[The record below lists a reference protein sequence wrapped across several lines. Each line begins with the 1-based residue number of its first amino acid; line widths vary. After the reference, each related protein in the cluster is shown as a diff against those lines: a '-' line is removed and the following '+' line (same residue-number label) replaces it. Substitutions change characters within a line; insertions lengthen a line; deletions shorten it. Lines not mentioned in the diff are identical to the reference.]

1 MKDIKAIS
9 THLEN
14 LLGNNPNNKTES
26 DNDYRPNPMDE
37 QFGDPNC
44 PFCLGLGFVG
54 RELPIDHPDYGKLNI
69 CSCRLKHMNAAKHN
83 ALLDFSNLGSL
94 TGLTFDNFMPRG
106 RVGLAPQQAASLQQA
121 FNSARHFAD
130 TRQGWLLLT
139 GTYGSG
145 KTHLAAAIANETLAQ
160 GIPTLFLTV
169 PDLLDWL
176 RFSFSAESESSFE
189 SRFAEIRTVPILILD
204 DFGTQSSTAWAQE
217 KLFQIINHRYISQLP
232 TVITSNYR
240 FNNFEGRIRSRLMDP
255 EIVTRVDIL
264 APDFRNPTDEVGH
277 PELSSLNLHNKQI
290 FDSFSLRQQ
299 EATLLP
305 EDKASLKRALDIAK
319 TFAKNPVG
327 WLVLQGPYACGKT
340 HLAAAI
346 GNYQAALGAPPLF
359 VGVPDLLD
367 YLRAAFAPNS
377 TQSLDRRFDEIR
389 STRLLIL
396 DDLDT
401 QSATPWA
408 REKIYQLFNYRY
420 VAELPTVITTART
433 PGELDQRLFS
443 RLSDTRLCR
452 IVFMSAPPFTG
463 NATSKQHNK

>member
-1 MKDIKAIS
+1 
-9 THLEN
+9 
-14 LLGNNPNNKTES
+14 
-26 DNDYRPNPMDE
+26 
-37 QFGDPNC
+37 
-44 PFCLGLGFVG
+44 
-54 RELPIDHPDYGKLNI
+54 
-69 CSCRLKHMNAAKHN
+69 MNTQKRD
-83 ALLDFSNLGSL
+83 ALFEFSNLGSL
-94 TGLTFDNFMPRG
+94 RDLTFDNFKPQG

-121 FNSARHFAD
+121 YNSARHFAE

-145 KTHLAAAIANETLAQ
+145 KTHLAAAIANETLNK
-160 GIPTLFLTV
+160 GVSTLFLTV

-176 RFSFSAESESSFE
+176 RFSFSSDSSSSFE
-189 SRFAEIRTVPILILD
+189 ERFSEIRSVPILILD

-240 FNNFEGRIRSRLMDP
+240 FNDFEGRIRSRLTDP

-277 PELSSLNLHNKQI
+277 PELSSLNLHNKQTI
-290 FDSFSLRQQ
+290 ESFNLR
-299 EATLLP
+299 TNDPGMLT

-319 TFAKNPVG
+319 AFAENPHG
-327 WLVLQGPYACGKT
+327 WLVLQGPYGCGKT

-346 GNYQAALGAPPLF
+346 GNHQAALGAPPLF

-377 TQSLDRRFDEIR
+377 NQSLDRRFDEIR

-433 PGELDQRLFS
+433 PAELDQRLFS
-443 RLSDTRLCR
+443 RLSDTRLCH
-452 IVFMSAPPFTG
+452 IVVMHAPPFTG
-463 NATSKQHNK
+463 SATSKPRIKN

>member
-1 MKDIKAIS
+1 MK
-9 THLEN
+9 HLEN
-14 LLGNNPNNKTES
+14 LLESNKSEANPEA
-26 DNDYRPNPMDE
+26 DADYKINPMDQ
-37 QFGDPNC
+37 QFGEADC

-54 RELPIDHPDYGKLNI
+54 RELPIDHPEYGKLHI
-69 CSCRLKHMNAAKHN
+69 CSCRLQRMHAEQSN
-83 ALLDFSNLGSL
+83 ALFEFSNLGSL
-94 TGLTFDNFMPRG
+94 RGLTFENFMPRG

-121 FNSARHFAD
+121 FNSAKHFAEN
-130 TRQGWLLLT
+130 RQGWLLLT

-145 KTHLAAAIANETLAQ
+145 KTHLAAAIANETLSK

-176 RFSFSAESESSFE
+176 RFSFSADSESSFE
-189 SRFAEIRTVPILILD
+189 ERFEEIRQIPILILD
-204 DFGTQSSTAWAQE
+204 DFGTQSSTPWAQE

-240 FNNFEGRIRSRLMDP
+240 FNDFEGRIRSRLTDP

-277 PELSSLNLHNKQI
+277 PELSSLNLHNKQK
-290 FDSFSLRQQ
+290 FETFSLRQN
-299 EATLLP
+299 EAGMMA
-305 EDKASLKRALDIAK
+305 EDKASLKRALEIAQ
-319 TFAKNPVG
+319 TFAENPRG
-327 WLVLQGPYACGKT
+327 WLVFQGPYACGKT

-346 GNYQAALGAPPLF
+346 GNYQASLGAPPLF

-377 TQSLDRRFDEIR
+377 SQSLDRRFEEIR
-389 STRLLIL
+389 SNRLLIL

-420 VAELPTVITTART
+420 VAELPTVMTTSRVPA
-433 PGELDQRLFS
+433 ELDQRLFS
-443 RLSDTRLCR
+443 RMSDTRLCK
-452 IVFMSAPPFTG
+452 VVYMSAPAYTG
-463 NATSKQHNK
+463 AGTKKSHSF